1 MCSRCYFYTL
11 SRINGHFSI
20 DIRIYTYR
28 HIFLTYFY
36 YNFLVLSLGLYCTCR
51 YFRYNIYRWEIW
63 YFLRNCKPND
73 EVGSEHEGSVSTNTI
88 STDWKFKQWDK
99 FRSTV
104 SFVKMTVPLARKGPH
119 ISTAEVFK
127 ALRHRGFSDL
137 DS

>member
-11 SRINGHFSI
+11 SRINVHFSV
-20 DIRIYTYR
+20 DICIYTYK

-51 YFRYNIYRWEIW
+51 YFWYYNIYRWEIW
-63 YFLRNCKPND
+63 YFLSSCKPND
-73 EVGSEHEGSVSTNTI
+73 EVGPEHEDSVSTSTI

-99 FRSTV
+99 STV
-104 SFVKMTVPLARKGPH
+104 SFVKITVPLAEKGPQ
-119 ISTAEVFK
+119 ISTAEVVK
-127 ALRHRGFSDL
+127 VLRHSGFSDQ